1 MVCDPAFLIDVPLFK
16 LLDEQERTGLAAVLD
31 LKSAIKGEVLFRAGE
46 PGDCMFMVR
55 HGSVELFTQD
65 TMGQKIVLE
74 TPGQGDQFGELAL
87 FDRGARTASAV
98 ALEDCELFSLDREDL
113 LGFVRRHPD
122 AGLDMLAIMA
132 RRIRETNLRLTRMA
146 ARNANEAMEER
157 LTPLQRTVDWIAA
170 FSGSIPFLLLH
181 VVLFAV
187 WIGWNTTLTPF
198 DPYPFGLLTM
208 AVSLEAI
215 VLSVLV
221 LLSQSRQSAK
231 DRIRSDI
238 EYDVNLKAELEVA
251 HLHEKVDVLME
262 STSARL
268 ERMEKLLTRGA
279 KVQN

>member
-1 MVCDPAFLIDVPLFK
+1 MVCEPAFLSEVPLFK
-16 LLDEQERTGLAAVLD
+16 LLDEQERTGLASVLD
-31 LKSAIKGEVLFRAGE
+31 LRPVAKGDVLFRVGE
-46 PGDCMFMVR
+46 PGNCMFVVR
-55 HGSVELFTQD
+55 LGAVELFAQD

-74 TPGQGDQFGELAL
+74 TAGPGDQFGELAL
-87 FDRGARTASAV
+87 FDGGARTATAV
-98 ALEDCELFSLDREDL
+98 ALEDCELLSLDRDDL

-132 RRIRETNLRLTRMA
+132 RRIRETNLRLARMA
-146 ARNANEAMEER
+146 ARNANEAMEDR

-170 FSGSIPFLLLH
+170 FSGSIPFLLMH
-181 VVLFAV
+181 VVLFAA
-187 WIGWNTTLTPF
+187 WIGWNTLLMPF

-251 HLHEKVDVLME
+251 HLHEKVDLLME

-268 ERMEKLLTRGA
+268 ERMEKLLAKAA
-279 KVQN
+279 KV

>member
-1 MVCDPAFLIDVPLFK
+1 MVGDPTFLIDVPLFK

-74 TPGQGDQFGELAL
+74 TPGPGDQFGELAL

-132 RRIRETNLRLTRMA
+132 RRIRETNL
-146 ARNANEAMEER
+146 
-157 LTPLQRTVDWIAA
+157 
-170 FSGSIPFLLLH
+170 
-181 VVLFAV
+181 
-187 WIGWNTTLTPF
+187 
-198 DPYPFGLLTM
+198 
-208 AVSLEAI
+208 
-215 VLSVLV
+215 
-221 LLSQSRQSAK
+221 
-231 DRIRSDI
+231 
-238 EYDVNLKAELEVA
+238 
-251 HLHEKVDVLME
+251 
-262 STSARL
+262 
-268 ERMEKLLTRGA
+268 
-279 KVQN
+279 